1 MHSGGHHLELNGS
14 RLRHQPHARGVLIPE
29 SLSGRENP
37 KRAELAPIVSQLNDP
52 TTERTN
58 AANETSSFEGKW
70 QLRRRM
76 RAARRNL
83 DTNRQRVT
91 SQAVVN
97 RLSSHPALLKAR
109 HIALYWPMD
118 GEVDVRGL
126 VKRFPEKRFY
136 LPVLPHAPHPQLRFV
151 HWHGRALTYRN
162 RYHIPEPVRGH
173 SHTPERLDLVL
184 MPLVAFDPSGARLGM
199 GAGFYDRTFA
209 IQRMLP
215 GAGPRLLGIAHQL
228 QCVPFLPTDSWD
240 IPLHGVV
247 TESHSFRC
255 R

>member
-1 MHSGGHHLELNGS
+1 MPKTNHPTS
-14 RLRHQPHARGVLIPE
+14 E
-29 SLSGRENP
+29 SPDNAS
-37 KRAELAPIVSQLNDP
+37 LA
-52 TTERTN
+52 
-58 AANETSSFEGKW
+58 SSFEGKW

-76 RAARRNL
+76 RSARRALNA
-83 DTNRQRVT
+83 NRQRVT

-109 HIALYWPMD
+109 DIALYWPMD

-126 VKRFPEKRFY
+126 VSRFADRRFY

-151 HWHGRALTYRN
+151 QWRGESLTYRN
-162 RYHIPEPVRGH
+162 RYHIPEPVRGR
-173 SHTPERLDLVL
+173 SRAPEHLDLVL

-209 IQRMLP
+209 IQRTLP
-215 GAGPRLLGIAHQL
+215 SAGPRLLGIAHQL
-228 QCVPFLPTDSWD
+228 QCAPFLPTDSWD

-247 TESHSFRC
+247 TESHSYRC